1 MELFFL
7 LMAAI
12 LLMPQNAT
20 AQTRIAVAS
29 DTHVMAPSLL
39 PDEAKSQ
46 NEWTSYY
53 VSQRKMLEQ
62 SADLF
67 DQLKTTMLNSKP
79 DILLITGDLTK
90 DGELASHNYVR
101 EGLTSLRNAGI
112 KVLVIPGNHDFGG
125 EGCYWQFNADGTT
138 DYTPVLAASDFPTFY
153 ADFGYTGSTIDPNG
167 SLSYVAEPVKG
178 LVVLAVD
185 SHTASVAPS
194 TLAWLCDQA
203 KTAHADG
210 KQVIAMMHHPLFP
223 HIHGLDHFI
232 STYAVNDYEQVRN
245 SLIEAGV
252 GVILTGHFH
261 ISDIAKDWNDDPNKS
276 IYDIN
281 TGSLISYP
289 CDYRM
294 LTLSDDRQQLSVTT
308 STLTPTGMTPN
319 DCKAWLK
326 EKLKTMIKARI
337 KNSRYNRFLAD
348 DTKERLAELG
358 ANALILHAEGDEHSQ
373 RSSASILGLV
383 DEDDTWGVILGP
395 IIHSMLEDKS
405 NYGDSHEDQT
415 NDRTLTFALPVR

>member
-46 NEWTSYY
+46 DEWTSYY
-53 VSQRKMLEQ
+53 VTQRKMLEQ

-153 ADFGYTGSTIDPNG
+153 
-167 SLSYVAEPVKG
+167 
-178 LVVLAVD
+178 
-185 SHTASVAPS
+185 
-194 TLAWLCDQA
+194 
-203 KTAHADG
+203 
-210 KQVIAMMHHPLFP
+210 
-223 HIHGLDHFI
+223 
-232 STYAVNDYEQVRN
+232 
-245 SLIEAGV
+245 
-252 GVILTGHFH
+252 
-261 ISDIAKDWNDDPNKS
+261 
-276 IYDIN
+276 
-281 TGSLISYP
+281 
-289 CDYRM
+289 
-294 LTLSDDRQQLSVTT
+294 
-308 STLTPTGMTPN
+308 
-319 DCKAWLK
+319 
-326 EKLKTMIKARI
+326 
-337 KNSRYNRFLAD
+337 
-348 DTKERLAELG
+348 
-358 ANALILHAEGDEHSQ
+358 
-373 RSSASILGLV
+373 
-383 DEDDTWGVILGP
+383 
-395 IIHSMLEDKS
+395 
-405 NYGDSHEDQT
+405 
-415 NDRTLTFALPVR
+415 

>member
-29 DTHVMAPSLL
+29 DTHVMAPILL
-39 PDEAKSQ
+39 PDEAKSHH
-46 NEWTSYY
+46 EWTNYY
-53 VSQRKMLEQ
+53 LNQRKMLEQ

-67 DQLKTTMLNSKP
+67 DQLKTTMLNSRP
-79 DILLITGDLTK
+79 NILLITGDLTK

-125 EGCYWQFNADGTT
+125 EGCHWQFNADGTKA
-138 DYTPVLAASDFPTFY
+138 DTPVLTASEFPAFY

-178 LVVLAVD
+178 LVVLAID
-185 SHTASVAPS
+185 SHTASVAPN
-194 TLAWLCDQA
+194 TLAWLCNQA
-203 KTAHADG
+203 KTAHTDG

-223 HIHGLDHFI
+223 HIHGLDQFI
-232 STYAVNDYEQVRN
+232 STYAVNDYENVRN
-245 SLIEAGV
+245 GLIEAGV
-252 GVILTGHFH
+252 SVILTGHFH
-261 ISDIAKDWNDDPNKS
+261 ISDIARDWNNDPSKS

-308 STLTPTGMTPN
+308 AKLTPTGMTAD
-319 DCKAWLK
+319 DCRSWLK
-326 EKLKTMIKARI
+326 DKYKTMIKARI
-337 KNSRYNRFLAD
+337 KRSQYSRFLAD
-348 DTKERLAELG
+348 DTMERLAELG

-373 RSSASILGLV
+373 RSSTSILGLV

-405 NYGDSHEDQT
+405 NYGESHENQT
-415 NDRTLTFALPVR
+415 DDRSLTIALSVK